1 MPRVKK
7 KKNFPPSRP
16 LYMSLARLKNMS
28 MIIHFPSIRTLSQ
41 PFNTVSSLFRMYSS
55 IPCGQALLSAGRFF
69 CGIKEELIIIA
80 KNIAMYLKLTNTS
93 GICKQLSWSL
103 EPLITALSQQLNG
116 HIIPIRRL
124 HSLRTLCSN
133 GWRSL
138 CQGSA
143 IVLSLVLSDTMEV
156 PLSDILGKLKT
167 FPQPKV
173 AVFRGMLLIRREF
186 KRAFV
191 K

>member
-1 MPRVKK
+1 
-7 KKNFPPSRP
+7 
-16 LYMSLARLKNMS
+16 
-28 MIIHFPSIRTLSQ
+28 MIIHFLSIPTLSQ

-69 CGIKEELIIIA
+69 CGTKEEVITID
-80 KNIAMYLKLTNTS
+80 KNIAMYLKLN
-93 GICKQLSWSL
+93 
-103 EPLITALSQQLNG
+103 LNG
-116 HIIPIRRL
+116 HINSTRRL
-124 HSLRTLCSN
+124 HSLWFLLFFK
-133 GWRSL
+133 GHLPLWSL

-143 IVLSLVLSDTMEV
+143 IVLSLVLSDTIEV
-156 PLSDILGKLKT
+156 ALSDVLGKLKT

>member
-1 MPRVKK
+1 MGSSGLENK
-7 KKNFPPSRP
+7 
-16 LYMSLARLKNMS
+16 S
-28 MIIHFPSIRTLSQ
+28 MIIHFLSIPTLSQ
-41 PFNTVSSLFRMYSS
+41 PFSTVSSLFRMYSS
-55 IPCGQALLSAGRFF
+55 IPCGQALLSAGRVF
-69 CGIKEELIIIA
+69 CGTKEVLTIIA

-124 HSLRTLCSN
+124 HSLRSLCSN

-143 IVLSLVLSDTMEV
+143 TVLSLVLSDTMNV

-167 FPQPKV
+167 LPQPKV